1 MSSAVIEGLPAAVR
15 AAGRALLCDA
25 FALIL
30 LAFPLAAFVVFA
42 LLCRFRTAPRG
53 AYLALSSAC
62 AALFAALFP
71 AAGEPAEPAL
81 CVALAA
87 WAVYALLFCVLLFIR
102 RRKHRPERRKGPS
115 RAGEEEE
122 EEEERTEGQEGTP
135 RLSAPVPELP
145 RKVRCFAQG
154 GRVVV
159 GEDVR
164 LGHAFSVL
172 ERLLS
177 LPLGAGDR
185 LEAQKA
191 EDLLSVYRGKGELS
205 AEEARA
211 LNDVLASLLKMLA
224 KYEG

>member
-25 FALIL
+25 SALIL

-102 RRKHRPERRKGPS
+102 RRKRRPERRKGPS
-115 RAGEEEE
+115 RAGEE

-135 RLSAPVPELP
+135 RLSAPVPGLP

>member
-25 FALIL
+25 SALIL
-30 LAFPLAAFVVFA
+30 LAAPLAAFVVFA

-71 AAGEPAEPAL
+71 AAGEPAVPAL

-102 RRKHRPERRKGPS
+102 RRKRRPERRKGPS

-122 EEEERTEGQEGTP
+122 EVRTEGQEGTP

>member
-25 FALIL
+25 SALIL

-102 RRKHRPERRKGPS
+102 RRKRRPERRKGPS

-122 EEEERTEGQEGTP
+122 EVRTEGQEGMP
-135 RLSAPVPELP
+135 RPSAPVPELP

>member
-25 FALIL
+25 SALIL

-71 AAGEPAEPAL
+71 AAGEPAVPAL

-102 RRKHRPERRKGPS
+102 RRKRRPERRKGPS
-115 RAGEEEE
+115 RAGEE

>member
-25 FALIL
+25 SALIL

-115 RAGEEEE
+115 RAGEEKEE
-122 EEEERTEGQEGTP
+122 VRTEGQEGTP

>member
-25 FALIL
+25 SALIL

-71 AAGEPAEPAL
+71 AAGEPAVPAL

-102 RRKHRPERRKGPS
+102 RR
-115 RAGEEEE
+115 
-122 EEEERTEGQEGTP
+122 
-135 RLSAPVPELP
+135 PVPELP

>member
-25 FALIL
+25 SALIL

-102 RRKHRPERRKGPS
+102 RRKRRPERRKGPS

-122 EEEERTEGQEGTP
+122 EVRTEGQEGTP
-135 RLSAPVPELP
+135 RLSAPVPEPP

>member
-102 RRKHRPERRKGPS
+102 RRKHRPERRKKPFFARDEDEG
-115 RAGEEEE
+115 
-122 EEEERTEGQEGTP
+122 ERTEGQEGTP

>member
-25 FALIL
+25 SALIL

-102 RRKHRPERRKGPS
+102 RRKRRPERRKGPS

-122 EEEERTEGQEGTP
+122 EVRTEGQERTP

>member
-25 FALIL
+25 SALIL

-122 EEEERTEGQEGTP
+122 EVRTEGQEGTP

>member
-25 FALIL
+25 SALIL

-102 RRKHRPERRKGPS
+102 RRKRRPERRKGPS

-122 EEEERTEGQEGTP
+122 EERTEGQEGTS

>member
-25 FALIL
+25 SALIL

-122 EEEERTEGQEGTP
+122 EERTEGQEGTP
-135 RLSAPVPELP
+135 RLSAPVPGLP

>member
-25 FALIL
+25 SALIL

-71 AAGEPAEPAL
+71 AAGEPAEPVL

-102 RRKHRPERRKGPS
+102 RRKRRPERRKGPS

-122 EEEERTEGQEGTP
+122 EVRTEGQEGTP

>member
-25 FALIL
+25 SALIL

-71 AAGEPAEPAL
+71 AAGEPAVPAL

-102 RRKHRPERRKGPS
+102 RRKRRPERRKGPS

-122 EEEERTEGQEGTP
+122 EVRTEGQEGTP
-135 RLSAPVPELP
+135 CLSAPVPELP

>member
-25 FALIL
+25 SALIL

-102 RRKHRPERRKGPS
+102 RRKRRPERRKGPS

-122 EEEERTEGQEGTP
+122 EVRTEGQEGTP

-191 EDLLSVYRGKGELS
+191 EDLLSVYRGKGGLS

>member
-25 FALIL
+25 SALIL

-102 RRKHRPERRKGPS
+102 RRKRRPERRKGPS

-122 EEEERTEGQEGTP
+122 EVRTEGQEGTP
-135 RLSAPVPELP
+135 RSSAPVPELP

>member
-25 FALIL
+25 SALIL

-102 RRKHRPERRKGPS
+102 RRKHRPERRKKPFFA
-115 RAGEEEE
+115 RDEEEG
-122 EEEERTEGQEGTP
+122 ERTEGQEGTP